1 MNRHFVRGA
10 WMLISFCL
18 ALLLLS
24 PGIAE
29 NAGQGETSTDVLKAL
44 GFSSVLHD
52 EAAPKHRVSRSGGVE
67 TILGGY
73 TDVSLPELLKLA
85 GKLEEERWY
94 LTGDK
99 ALKDRRTLLVRYDM
113 KTRCLLLE
121 LALDAAKNVWPDVL
135 TPQLSCTTPAFTRGT
150 FRSSAPKE
158 IPNRVDCVQLIYEN
172 TTPKDVLAYTDLLV
186 SSGYAPQNAKDAGTE
201 YARSLTFIRLL
212 YHEQKEQL
220 DITVGQYLVFY
231 VPLPPWPDPLP
242 EQLKR
247 VLPTVSAKQNI
258 DKVTSGYLA
267 GVTDMPLFAL
277 CKFVNTA
284 HQHYGWSALDDDAVM
299 THQEMNIRLEF
310 LTFSTDTHRAL
321 FLIEGDGS
329 ILFFPTPTM

>member
-158 IPNRVDCVQLIYEN
+158 IPNRVDCVQLVYEN

-231 VPLPPWPDPLP
+231 VPLPPG
-242 EQLKR
+242 
-247 VLPTVSAKQNI
+247 PTRCRNNSNACCPRFPPNR
-258 DKVTSGYLA
+258 T
-267 GVTDMPLFAL
+267 
-277 CKFVNTA
+277 
-284 HQHYGWSALDDDAVM
+284 
-299 THQEMNIRLEF
+299 
-310 LTFSTDTHRAL
+310 LTRSLRGISPGSRICRSSRCANL
-321 FLIEGDGS
+321 S
-329 ILFFPTPTM
+329 ILPISTMAGPHLTTMPS